1 MYFAIREK
9 KDLKKIRG
17 IMEIFGK
24 KNFIMLLHAD
34 WCGHCQ
40 VFMKTWNSFVKKS
53 FKTYEIIDIEH
64 SMFSQIQ
71 SAALTPATK
80 TFVSLIQNLAQGFPT
95 IVKVSKANKST
106 QGESSTKSSV
116 PTLKVD
122 IFNGNRNLRELEEF
136 AVTKS

>member
-1 MYFAIREK
+1 MKMIP
-9 KDLKKIRG
+9 G

-40 VFMKTWNSFVKKS
+40 VFMKTWNSFVKKNL
-53 FKTYEIIDIEH
+53 KKYQIIDIEH

-106 QGESSTKSSV
+106 QGDSQSSV
-116 PTLKVD
+116 PTLKVN